1 MIFRL
6 EILMKLK
13 IQVLAIAIALVVCG
27 NAFAQSSSSS
37 GANFTKAGSDGGLVL
52 KMPIGARAT
61 AMGGAF
67 SGLAN
72 DLTSVYWNPAGVAA
86 LRDQDVDFEYAQ
98 SFGGISYDFVAA
110 SMPISSQYN
119 LAASAAF
126 LSFGDIPITTILA
139 QDGTG
144 ATFTAS
150 DMVLGLTFAG
160 NLTDKFSFGISG
172 KYVRTGFYTL
182 AASGLAFDVGTLY
195 KTDFNG
201 MTFGLAISNLGTQE
215 QYSGQALLTPLSQID
230 PQSGNTLP
238 STTYPSVNASLPT
251 NEFSLPLLFRAGI
264 AIDVL
269 QAANVKD
276 QKLNLAADFVTFSDN
291 PENVMVGAEY
301 WWQDFVALRAG
312 YTFLND
318 EYNFSAG
325 VGLKYETGTF
335 EGTINYAFNNT
346 KDLGGLNRIGV
357 SMDFK

>member
-1 MIFRL
+1 
-6 EILMKLK
+6 MKRTV
-13 IQVLAIAIALVVCG
+13 QVLMIAAAVALCG
-27 NAFAQSSSSS
+27 NAFAQSSAGTS
-37 GANFTKAGSDGGLVL
+37 GANFTKVGSDGGLVL

-67 SGLAN
+67 TGLAN
-72 DLTSVYWNPAGVAA
+72 DLTAIYWNPAGVAA

-98 SFGGISYDFVAA
+98 AFGGITYDFIAA
-110 SMPISSQYN
+110 SLPISSQYN
-119 LAASAAF
+119 LAASAMF
-126 LSFGDIPITTILA
+126 LNFGNIPVTTILA

-150 DMVLGLTFAG
+150 DLVLGLTFAG
-160 NLTDKFSFGISG
+160 NLTDKFSFGLSG
-172 KYVRTGFYTL
+172 KYIRTGFYTL

-201 MTFGLAISNLGTQE
+201 MTFGMDISNLGSQQ
-215 QYSGQALLTPLSQID
+215 QYSGQALILPLTYTD
-230 PQSGNTLP
+230 PQSGNQLP
-238 STTYPSVNASLPT
+238 SSNYPSVNATLPT
-251 NEFSLPLLFRAGI
+251 NQFSLPLLFRAGI
-264 AIDVL
+264 AMDVL
-269 QAANVKD
+269 QASGVKD

-335 EGTINYAFNNT
+335 EGTINYAYNNT